1 LQLLR
6 DVRAFQAA
14 ILREEGR
21 PDTVVLACK
30 LAAVGWSV
38 TMRTA
43 LGGGAGQACFHNLR
57 CAPPRLARQTGQ
69 RVLCANRSWGP
80 FTAPVLNTGCD

>member
-1 LQLLR
+1 MQLLR

-69 RVLCANRSWGP
+69 
-80 FTAPVLNTGCD
+80 